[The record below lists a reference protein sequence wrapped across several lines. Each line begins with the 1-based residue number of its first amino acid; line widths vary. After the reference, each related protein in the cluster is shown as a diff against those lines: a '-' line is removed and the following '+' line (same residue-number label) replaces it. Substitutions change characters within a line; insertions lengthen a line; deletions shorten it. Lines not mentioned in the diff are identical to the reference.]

1 MGPHLTGV
9 TGLDVLFVGLGL
21 YVCMYCYVNLRKGK
35 CHSKKS
41 LQGKTI
47 IVTGAN
53 TGIIYTIFGSTIV
66 DLKLRVLYI
75 KCLKIRWNPFSLPM
89 HVDLMS
95 VLHFSNN

>member
-9 TGLDVLFVGLGL
+9 TGLDVLCVGLGL

-53 TGIIYTIFGSTIV
+53 TGIKFYDIYTIFGSTIV
-66 DLKLRVLYI
+66 D
-75 KCLKIRWNPFSLPM
+75 
-89 HVDLMS
+89 
-95 VLHFSNN
+95 